1 MESSNE
7 GYVVSFSKILL
18 DQKTP
23 YVIQILSAILS
34 QDQKNKGSLLTVFE
48 VVCFLLT
55 LHVYD
60 VITFL
65 FIGESIDIS
74 TVYSNKIYSSEGA
87 LYCCI
92 WSHTGLCGRDESSHR
107 GVH

>member
-1 MESSNE
+1 MKKLLDRYNLMESSNE

-18 DQKTP
+18 DQKTT

-34 QDQKNKGSLLTVFE
+34 QAQKNKGNLLTVFE

-65 FIGESIDIS
+65 FIGG
-74 TVYSNKIYSSEGA
+74 VY
-87 LYCCI
+87 
-92 WSHTGLCGRDESSHR
+92 
-107 GVH
+107 